1 MAMHLLCGLYVNE
14 LLERLLQPFDSH
26 PKLYVYYQYV
36 LNELVSGE
44 DIEGALRT
52 FEHRL
57 LDELGVLPELKQTSA
72 ESVYCLNPGAWLCFC
87 WRSNGE
93 KQGVL
98 LLWLAVVSDCCR

>member
-1 MAMHLLCGLYVNE
+1 MFIISM
-14 LLERLLQPFDSH
+14 F
-26 PKLYVYYQYV
+26 

-72 ESVYCLNPGAWLCFC
+72 ESVYCLNPEHGFVSC
-87 WRSNGE
+87 WRSNRE
-93 KQGVL
+93 KTRR
-98 LLWLAVVSDCCR
+98 LAFYGWQLSAICCR